1 VLDCEYT
8 SMLMF
13 WFQKRKQT
21 VQLTADSDDDQEV
34 SAPQHV
40 ISSHSC
46 IVFQDAAPAPKRRT
60 ATAKPSYKEES
71 SISEDSRPKKQALGE
86 RSDITNA
93 PASKPKPVKE
103 APIKKK
109 LPSTIVEESE
119 EEAPPKAGKASTAK
133 PSAVEDENSASK
145 AAGGEKKKKRKL
157 GALLGG
163 TTFTWDQTLV
173 S

>member
-1 VLDCEYT
+1 
-8 SMLMF
+8 M
-13 WFQKRKQT
+13 
-21 VQLTADSDDDQEV
+21 
-34 SAPQHV
+34 HH
-40 ISSHSC
+40 I
-46 IVFQDAAPAPKRRT
+46 QDVAPAPKRRT
-60 ATAKPSYKEES
+60 AAAKPSYKEES
-71 SISEDSRPKKQALGE
+71 SVSEDSRPKKQALGE

-103 APIKKK
+103 PSIKKK

-119 EEAPPKAGKASTAK
+119 EEAQPPKASKAPTAK
-133 PSAVEDENSASK
+133 SSAEDENTASK